1 MKNNRLYIK
10 SLFLGFL
17 TCTALSCHAS
27 LADLSTEEALAPLS
41 HTTAPFK
48 LGTFS
53 PTDEIQTLKRF
64 VEKETL
70 RETDL
75 ATKLFFMT
83 SATQIPFQKTLDLL
97 IPLFI
102 GPEKTR
108 QKNIGH
114 LTSRGLTTLEETLT
128 KTLGTFYGFLDIV
141 LIDEREL
148 LQHKTFGLDDKDASR
163 IAQYTYRDV
172 TDAFLRLS
180 DAYVAILKTHY
191 PQGTFDPSYGVL
203 PQKSPSSKPLFY
215 LREND
220 HYLLTNASTVD
231 GPFINYHFCHTIERN
246 PCESTVLLQN
256 GRPVKEDGVY
266 LIYSPSY
273 VQSGYQCPWRM
284 FGYHGAD
291 SVTPFTLAPT
301 TQNVTDNFFDDERLI
316 GFSHVSPETISL
328 LRTLFAQ
335 NEPEKLKALQT
346 NVKDFVS
353 LTTTEEDQ
361 TLFELLCLEDALGDM
376 GGLLPLGDMSE
387 SPALETVTPSLVSLS
402 LSTGNQAPLPPLSSL
417 SLDAAP
423 SLSPLEASSP
433 LGQKKAITTT
443 PIEPREDVPA
453 TPTKSFVKAVETS
466 YEKPIQVV
474 MQEKETLLL
483 EEIKRRLSAQDA
495 ASSSASSSQG
505 RKTTHNKHTYKSA
518 GRKRGGGKAT
528 PSARVAAPESLEVRA
543 RRELAQMK
551 LQGRIKWQR
560 VLGCINQ
567 IRRDIPELHAHVTVT
582 GSHSVL
588 HFPNEKSLTIAPK
601 HGKQDTT
608 LPSGVVRSF
617 CFELI
622 KRGLGLHDR
631 T

>member
-1 MKNNRLYIK
+1 MKNNRLFIK
-10 SLFLGFL
+10 ALFLGLL
-17 TCTALSCHAS
+17 TCTALPCDAS
-27 LADLSTEEALAPLS
+27 LAVLSTEEAFIPLS
-41 HTTAPFK
+41 HTTAPFE
-48 LGTFS
+48 LGTFN
-53 PTDEIQTLKRF
+53 PAEEIKTLKSF
-64 VEKETL
+64 VVRETL
-70 RETDL
+70 RETDRG
-75 ATKLFFMT
+75 TTLFFMT

-97 IPLFI
+97 SPLFN
-102 GPEKTR
+102 GPAKTR
-108 QKNIGH
+108 QKSISS
-114 LTSRGLTTLEETLT
+114 LTHPSLVRLEETLT
-128 KTLGTFYGFLDIV
+128 QTLSIFYGFLDI
-141 LIDEREL
+141 LMIDERER
-148 LQHKTFGLDDKDASR
+148 LQRKTFGLDDKDASR
-163 IAQYTYRDV
+163 MAQYTYRDV

-180 DAYVAILKTHY
+180 DAYVAILKAHY

-220 HYLLTNASTVD
+220 HYLLTSAATVD
-231 GPFINYHFCHTIERN
+231 GPFTSHSLCHTIERN
-246 PCESTVLLQN
+246 SCEATVLLHN

-266 LIYSPSY
+266 LIYNPSY
-273 VQSGYQCPWRM
+273 VQSGHQCPWRM

-301 TQNVTDNFFDDERLI
+301 TQNVTENFFDDDRLI
-316 GFSHVSPETISL
+316 GFSHVSPETIRL

-353 LTTTEEDQ
+353 LPTTEEDQ
-361 TLFELLCLEDALGDM
+361 ALFELLCLEDALGDM
-376 GGLLPLGDMSE
+376 GGLLPLADMSE
-387 SPALETVTPSLVSLS
+387 SPALETVTPSLASLS
-402 LSTGNQAPLPPLSSL
+402 LSTESHAPLPPL

-423 SLSPLEASSP
+423 SLSPLEATSP
-433 LGQKKAITTT
+433 LIQEKTITTT
-443 PIEPREDVPA
+443 SLEPIEDVPA
-453 TPTKSFVKAVETS
+453 TSTKSFVKAVETS
-466 YEKPIQVV
+466 YEKPVQVV

-495 ASSSASSSQG
+495 ASSSASTSTSQKQTSHK
-505 RKTTHNKHTYKSA
+505 RNKYA
-518 GRKRGGGKAT
+518 GRKRGGGQAT
-528 PSARVAAPESLEVRA
+528 PSAKVTAPESLEVRA
-543 RRELAQMK
+543 RRELARMK

-608 LPSGVVRSF
+608 LPAGVVRSF